1 MNIRNFSECIILS
14 LFDRKFETK
23 NIRYKFEI
31 FLTLL
36 GTKKVF
42 FPSPFVSFGDSH
54 LFWLGWTP
62 GKKPQKNSSKFRKF

>member
-23 NIRYKFEI
+23 KIRYKFEI

-42 FPSPFVSFGDSH
+42 FLHRLSASVTVIYFGLDGH
-54 LFWLGWTP
+54 QE
-62 GKKPQKNSSKFRKF
+62 KKPQKNSSKFRKF